1 MYQTTRLNNVQP
13 TSYFVFVGPG
23 RFKLT
28 ARGST
33 VKDLTICRLYPGLDF
48 QHNEAT
54 VRQPVQPTAT
64 TQQGYF
70 VQEL

>member
-1 MYQTTRLNNVQP
+1 M
-13 TSYFVFVGPG
+13 
-23 RFKLT
+23 
-28 ARGST
+28 AIT
-33 VKDLTICRLYPGLDF
+33 VKELHLQLYPGLEF
-48 QHNEAT
+48 PHNGAT